1 MSLAQ
6 FILKEAEKKQRRRKE
21 YTHSTVHSFE
31 FQQLMDVFCDAE
43 VGDEFAWDWR
53 HANTFGNPRLRDAQV
68 NYAYKVANICGVKIS
83 VTPLTK
89 YMKIVYLGEV
99 D

>member
-1 MSLAQ
+1 MSLAK
-6 FILKEAEKKQRRRKE
+6 FFLKEADKKKSQHKE

-43 VGDEFAWDWR
+43 VGDEFAWEWR
-53 HANTFGNPRLRDAQV
+53 HSNTFGNPRLRDDQV
-68 NYAYKVANICGVKIS
+68 NYAYKIAHICGVKIS

>member
-1 MSLAQ
+1 MSLAK
-6 FILKEAEKKQRRRKE
+6 FFLKEIDKKKSQHKE

-43 VGDEFAWDWR
+43 AGDEFAWEWR
-53 HANTFGNPRLRDAQV
+53 HANTFGNQRLRGAQV

-83 VTPLTK
+83 VTPLTR

>member
-6 FILKEAEKKQRRRKE
+6 FILKEDEKRQRRHKE

-31 FQQLMDVFCDAE
+31 FQHLMNAFCEAE
-43 VGDEFAWDWR
+43 VGDEFAWEWR
-53 HANTFGNPRLRDAQV
+53 HSNTFSNPRLRNAQV
-68 NYAYKVANICGVKIS
+68 MYAYQVAYLCGVKIS
-83 VTPLTK
+83 IKPLTK
-89 YMKIVYLGEV
+89 YMKIVYLGER